1 MITDTIVVRV
11 DTEKVRSLL
20 STRVKAEEQNI
31 DRLLE
36 RLILSLQRQVEE
48 EISEFEKGNGSF
60 ESCFYEAL

>member
-11 DTEKVRSLL
+11 DTEKVRSIV
-20 STRVKAEEQNI
+20 STRVRAEEQNI

-36 RLILSLQRQVEE
+36 RLLLSLQRQIEE